1 MDFGSRYCRARLI
14 LQSASVDRSPLA
26 HVPFETAPAARGTY
40 RRVMSASPVVLRRL
54 AFTFVVSLLTVS
66 AVAQPNAQSSTAN
79 LSVNASVK
87 ANCTIS
93 TAPIAFGSYDPIGA
107 NASTALDA
115 TGSISVSCT
124 NGSTVSIGLGAGQNA
139 ITGTRR
145 MSAAAEFLTYEIFLD
160 TTRLTVWANTGA
172 GMLSTGTAPSKAPRA
187 FVVYGRVAAGQ
198 DVSPGTFSDV
208 VVATVNF

>member
-1 MDFGSRYCRARLI
+1 MDDRARYYRARLI
-14 LQSASVDRSPLA
+14 LQSAGVDRSPLA
-26 HVPFETAPAARGTY
+26 RVPFETAPVARGAY
-40 RRVMSASPVVLRRL
+40 RRVMSASPVSFRRL
-54 AFTFVVSLLTVS
+54 AFTVVVSFLTVS
-66 AVAQPNAQSSTAN
+66 AIAQPKAQSSTAN
-79 LSVNASVK
+79 LSINASVK

-107 NASTALDA
+107 NASAALDA
-115 TGSISVSCT
+115 TGSITVSCT
-124 NGSTVSIGLGAGQNA
+124 KGSTVSIGLGAGQNA
-139 ITGTRR
+139 LVGARR

-172 GMLSTGTAPSKAPRA
+172 AMLSTGTAPSKSPRA